1 MSSNSD
7 FIAKTKLN
15 LNGSDLDA
23 FKSIRSQ
30 GQQALKALDIPS
42 TREEY
47 WKYTRLN
54 KLSKKPFVQDGKVLD
69 IAYPETFSENVIRIK
84 NGSWETKPID
94 NEKLK
99 LLPINQVATVPA
111 LIELLGTLQHSTE
124 QFFDALNASNFNHG
138 FAIWVKAGHDA
149 GEINIQE
156 LFSQEGYP
164 YQQRYLIVLEEG
176 ASLKLIQHQ
185 SANASAQ
192 LLNTLSEIKIHPKAN
207 LKIDLI
213 QDLNDDSSM
222 INTIYAEQAEQ
233 AHFDIFTASLDAEL
247 IRNNLNISVKGE
259 HCETHLNGI
268 SLGRGKE
275 HIDHHTVVDHLV
287 PNCNS
292 YENYK
297 GIFYDKATGVF
308 NGKVFVRQ
316 DAQKTNAFQ
325 QNQNIVMSDDA
336 KVYSKP
342 ELEIYA
348 DDVKCSHGST
358 TGQFDEEAV
367 FYLRS
372 RGISSERARS
382 MMVHAFL
389 SELTDNI
396 KNANFKAFLEE
407 RIDQK
412 LSKQ

>member
-1 MSSNSD
+1 MSSNSE
-7 FIAKTKLN
+7 FISKTRLN

-23 FKSIRSQ
+23 FKGLRSE
-30 GQQALKALDIPS
+30 GQKALETLEIPN
-42 TREEY
+42 TRQEY

-54 KLSKKPFVQDGKVLD
+54 KLSKKSFSQEGKVLD
-69 IAYPETFSENVIRIK
+69 IPYPEAFSDRLIQIK
-84 NGSWETKPID
+84 NGSWDSEPI
-94 NEKLK
+94 NEENIK
-99 LLPINQVATVPA
+99 LLPINQLESVPA
-111 LIELLGTLQHSTE
+111 LVELLGSLQQSKD

-138 FAIWVKAGHDA
+138 FAIWVKSGFDA

-164 YQQRYLIVLEEG
+164 YQQRYLILLEEG

-185 SANASAQ
+185 SANAQTQFINS
-192 LLNTLSEIKIHPKAN
+192 LVEIKLHRNAS
-207 LKIDLI
+207 LKLKLV
-213 QDLNDDSSM
+213 QDLNNDSSI
-222 INTIYAEQAEQ
+222 INTSYVEQDEQ
-233 AHFDIFTASLDAEL
+233 SYFDIFTASLDAEL
-247 IRNNLNISVKGE
+247 IRNNLNILVKGE

-268 SLGRGKE
+268 SLGRDKE

-372 RGISSERARS
+372 RGISSDKARS

-389 SELTDNI
+389 SELSEKIDNE
-396 KNANFKAFLEE
+396 NLKAFLED

-412 LSKQ
+412 LSNQ